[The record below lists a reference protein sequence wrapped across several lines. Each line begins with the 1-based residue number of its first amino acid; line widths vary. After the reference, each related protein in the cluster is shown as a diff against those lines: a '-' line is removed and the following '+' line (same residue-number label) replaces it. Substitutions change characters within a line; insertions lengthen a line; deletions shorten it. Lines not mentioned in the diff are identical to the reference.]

1 MLRKADSLF
10 SFCHPNK
17 LAKIFVSVR
26 TDPDSTA
33 CKQCCNSIFSITVS
47 PLQYVDKK
55 MLIPQSTASLLLG
68 QICLWLCG
76 VVQLQSWSII
86 SKNRSGVS

>member
-33 CKQCCNSIFSITVS
+33 SLAN
-47 PLQYVDKK
+47 
-55 MLIPQSTASLLLG
+55 ASSVATLSLVLLFLHF
-68 QICLWLCG
+68 
-76 VVQLQSWSII
+76 
-86 SKNRSGVS
+86 NM